1 MISDAQRENSKLA
14 LKELFSLWDKRSS
27 LYGNVFFASAVGKGY
42 DKKNWRNVTSF
53 LLPMHRSEI
62 RSVGLQADYGDF
74 KLVDG
79 AMSLDEA
86 KTVLSNVVERDRLCL
101 PDIPEIEIQAS
112 LHQNSQRQFQ
122 QSGLM
127 SRFPVFYPYYEFKFS
142 VDQDFKGDSTQ
153 DLLYSVD
160 LPVFPSAGAAM
171 ESYLSTRFGDNSQY
185 SGVLAALVPD
195 YRGKIKEIRIG
206 TNSVQVEIECL
217 AGSSEKDLIGKLF
230 VRYYGGISVTAD
242 LDFTDHKASA
252 EIRDFPRD
260 LLVVLLARKDGELVD
275 RKSFL
280 AGSQYVTEAVRIEGP
295 EQDME
300 QMIQSGE
307 SVTIEFKRELPQ
319 NREQIAI
326 CATAFANRRGGQLF
340 IGVADNCEIV
350 GCRLDKPKDTI
361 TQILRSYCDPPL
373 DVSIDEVQI
382 RNLPVIVVTIP
393 EGKDKPY
400 AVKDK
405 GVYIRSGATKRLAT
419 RYELDEMYGARGTMH
434 PFARQF

>member
-1 MISDAQRENSKLA
+1 MISDAQRENSKLV
-14 LKELFSLWDKRSS
+14 LKELFSLWDNRSGM
-27 LYGNVFFASAVGKGY
+27 YGDVLFGSAIARGY
-42 DKKNWRNVTSF
+42 DKKWRNVMSF
-53 LLPMHRSEI
+53 LFPMHRTGVQSI
-62 RSVGLQADYGDF
+62 GVQADYGDF
-74 KLVDG
+74 KLVEG

-101 PDIPEIEIQAS
+101 PGIPEIEIQAS
-112 LHQNSQRQFQ
+112 LHPNSPKHFQ
-122 QSGLM
+122 HSGPH
-127 SRFPVFYPYYEFKFS
+127 RFPVFYPFYEFNFGI
-142 VDQDFKGDSTQ
+142 DQEYKGESRQ
-153 DLLYSVD
+153 DVLHSVD
-160 LPVFPSAGAAM
+160 LPVFPSAAAAI
-171 ESYLSTRFGDNSQY
+171 ESFLSTRLGDNSSY
-185 SGVLAALVPD
+185 GGVLAALVPD

-217 AGSSEKDLIGKLF
+217 AGSSEKDLVGKLF
-230 VRYYGGISVTAD
+230 VRYYGGISITAD
-242 LDFTDHKASA
+242 LNFTDYKATA

-260 LLVVLLARKDGELVD
+260 LLVVLLCRKDGELVD
-275 RKSFL
+275 RRSFL
-280 AGSQYVTEAVRIEGP
+280 AGSQYVAEGVRIESP

-307 SVTIEFKRELPQ
+307 SVTVEFKREIPQ

-326 CATAFANRRGGQLF
+326 GATAFANRRGGRIF

-400 AVKDK
+400 LVKDK

-419 RYELDEMYGARGTMH
+419 RYELDEMYGAKGTTF
-434 PFARQF
+434 PFASQF

>member
-1 MISDAQRENSKLA
+1 
-14 LKELFSLWDKRSS
+14 
-27 LYGNVFFASAVGKGY
+27 
-42 DKKNWRNVTSF
+42 
-53 LLPMHRSEI
+53 
-62 RSVGLQADYGDF
+62 
-74 KLVDG
+74 
-79 AMSLDEA
+79 
-86 KTVLSNVVERDRLCL
+86 
-101 PDIPEIEIQAS
+101 
-112 LHQNSQRQFQ
+112 
-122 QSGLM
+122 
-127 SRFPVFYPYYEFKFS
+127 
-142 VDQDFKGDSTQ
+142 
-153 DLLYSVD
+153 
-160 LPVFPSAGAAM
+160 
-171 ESYLSTRFGDNSQY
+171 
-185 SGVLAALVPD
+185 
-195 YRGKIKEIRIG
+195 
-206 TNSVQVEIECL
+206 
-217 AGSSEKDLIGKLF
+217 
-230 VRYYGGISVTAD
+230 
-242 LDFTDHKASA
+242 
-252 EIRDFPRD
+252 
-260 LLVVLLARKDGELVD
+260 
-275 RKSFL
+275 
-280 AGSQYVTEAVRIEGP
+280 
-295 EQDME
+295 ME